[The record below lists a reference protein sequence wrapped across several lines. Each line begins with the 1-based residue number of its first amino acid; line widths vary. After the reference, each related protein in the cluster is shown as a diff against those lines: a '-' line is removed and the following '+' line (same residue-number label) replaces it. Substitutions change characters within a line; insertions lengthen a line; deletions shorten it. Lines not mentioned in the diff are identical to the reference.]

1 MLRYLN
7 YFAMTDLLTRY
18 GFKSAGSCQCGGAY
32 TQKYK
37 RDIYIIRIRPRRNKF
52 AVFVMGGR
60 LLDWTDLKELETKL
74 NEYFPRD
81 TVAAEKEA

>member
-1 MLRYLN
+1 
-7 YFAMTDLLTRY
+7 MTETLTRY
-18 GFKSAGSCQCGGAY
+18 GFKSAGSCQCGGIY
-32 TQKYK
+32 TQKY
-37 RDIYIIRIRPRRNKF
+37 RCDTYLIRVRPRRYKF
-52 AVFVMGGR
+52 ALYDHGTR